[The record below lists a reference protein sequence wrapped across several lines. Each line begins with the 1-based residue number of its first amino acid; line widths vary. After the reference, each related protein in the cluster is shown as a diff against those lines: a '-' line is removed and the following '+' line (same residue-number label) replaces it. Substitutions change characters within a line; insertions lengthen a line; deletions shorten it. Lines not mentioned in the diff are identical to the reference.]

1 MKVGDLVRFQQDI
14 LGMGDS
20 FGIVVALNGPDAVDV
35 LWSGPRT
42 YYGDKNGL
50 SCEMKCFLE
59 VVNESG

>member
-14 LGMGDS
+14 RGMTHW
-20 FGIVVALNGPDAVDV
+20 FGIVVAFNGPEAVDV
-35 LWSGPRT
+35 LWVEQRP
-42 YYGDKNGL
+42 YYGDK